1 MFLCHLAQLLRIV
14 AAHRL
19 IPPAGKK
26 ADRPDEGDGIVRLAC
41 DSTRYNRASGGTESL
56 LVPFQF
62 GSMSEPMHPLTVAS
76 GVALIALADP
86 INLGLCRQC
95 ALCEAE
101 EPSA

>member
-26 ADRPDEGDGIVRLAC
+26 ADRPEERDGIVRSAC
-41 DSTRYNRASGGTESL
+41 DSTRYDRASGGTESL
-56 LVPFQF
+56 LVPSQF
-62 GSMSEPMHPLTVAS
+62 GSMSEPVQPLTVAS
-76 GVALIALADP
+76 GVALIAPADP
-86 INLGLCRQC
+86 VNLGLCRQR
-95 ALCEAE
+95 ALCDAE